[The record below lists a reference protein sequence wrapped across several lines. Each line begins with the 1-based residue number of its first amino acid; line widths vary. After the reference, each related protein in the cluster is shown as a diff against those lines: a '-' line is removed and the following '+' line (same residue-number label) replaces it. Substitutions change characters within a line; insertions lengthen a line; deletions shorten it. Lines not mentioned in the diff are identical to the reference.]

1 MIENYDVYGVRM
13 NLVLHMKGVLHD
25 RVIRGGTHSRDGLYK
40 SITRAIFRPAE
51 LIREKELEEL
61 GFELVEEKEDK
72 KDKGVK
78 E

>member
-1 MIENYDVYGVRM
+1 MIKMKLAKNTKVYVTYPQIG
-13 NLVLHMKGVLHD
+13 LVKQGDEVE
-25 RVIRGGTHSRDGLYK
+25 VYK
-40 SITRAIFRPAE
+40 KFQ
-51 LIREKELEEL
+51 KELEEL